1 MNNKEE
7 YFIFIDKKK
16 LIASEE
22 NAGKIIG
29 SVRKLVEEKIVIKNK
44 VLKYDTLFKL
54 LGSDKYFDNDDYY
67 IKRTKLKR
75 SKVVNR

>member
-16 LIASEE
+16 LMATEE

-29 SVRKLVEEKIVIKNK
+29 SVRKLAEEKIVINGKEI
-44 VLKYDTLFKL
+44 KYDTLFKL
-54 LGSDKYFDNDDYY
+54 LGSDKYFDNEDYY

-75 SKVVNR
+75 SKVQNK

>member
-7 YFIFIDKKK
+7 YYIFIDKKK
-16 LIASEE
+16 LIASKE